1 MVGQGRWRIGC
12 MSQTEQSEAGR
23 AWLQGAI
30 DLHVHCAPSFFTR
43 WGDGLDVARACEQA
57 GMAAV
62 LLKAHEGS
70 TVGEAAV
77 ADRLS
82 PSLHVLGG
90 VVLNRYVG
98 GINPAAAEAALR
110 LGGRCIWFPTV
121 DADAHAQAF
130 GSTGAYPSQRGGIE
144 SSTGITVLD
153 DEGKVVEAAR
163 DVLALAAE
171 HDALV
176 ATGHLSGTEIAA
188 LLAAAREAG
197 VQRFLVQHPS
207 FTVPGLGPSE
217 LEPLVEQGAIVEL
230 TYLNVSPLWQLS
242 TVKDA
247 AETLSRLGGDAVVVS
262 SDAGQAHNPSPPEAL
277 RSFAQSLHEQGVA
290 KGELLKALSDTP
302 RRLLEH

>member
-1 MVGQGRWRIGC
+1 
-12 MSQTEQSEAGR
+12 MSRRDQAGAGH

-70 TVGEAAV
+70 TVAEAAV
-77 ADRLS
+77 LDRLS
-82 PSLHVLGG
+82 PSLEVAGG

-110 LGGRCIWFPTV
+110 LGGRCIWFPTM

-144 SSTGITVLD
+144 SPVGIRLLD
-153 DEGKVVEAAR
+153 DDGEIIDAAR
-163 DVLALAAE
+163 DVLTLAAD

-176 ATGHLSGTEIAA
+176 ATGHLNGAEIAV
-188 LLAAAREAG
+188 LLAAARQAG
-197 VQRFLVQHPS
+197 VRHFLIQHPS
-207 FTVPGLGPSE
+207 FTVPALGPDE
-217 LEPLVEQGAIVEL
+217 LRPLVEQGAVVEL
-230 TYLNVSPLWQLS
+230 TYLNVSPLWRTS
-242 TVKDA
+242 TVKEA
-247 AETLSRLGGDAVVVS
+247 AEILTRLGGDAVVVS

-277 RSFAQSLHEQGVA
+277 RSFAQALYEEGVA
-290 KGELLKALSDTP
+290 QAELTKALRDTP
-302 RRLLEH
+302 RRLLGQ

>member
-1 MVGQGRWRIGC
+1 VNGTGQPGV
-12 MSQTEQSEAGR
+12 AH

-43 WGDGLDVARACEQA
+43 WGDGLDVMRACEHA

-70 TVGEAAV
+70 TVAEAAV
-77 ADRLS
+77 LNRLS
-82 PSLHVLGG
+82 TLEVVGG

-110 LGGRCIWFPTV
+110 LGGRCIWFPTL
-121 DADAHAQAF
+121 DADAHAKAF

-144 SSTGITVLD
+144 SATGIRVLD
-153 DEGKVVEAAR
+153 DEGELVQTAQ

-176 ATGHLSGTEIAA
+176 ATGHLDGGEIRA
-188 LLAAAREAG
+188 LLRTARQAG

-207 FTVPGLGPSE
+207 FTVPGLGMSE
-217 LEPLVEQGAIVEL
+217 LEPLVEQGAVVEL
-230 TYLNVSPLWQLS
+230 TYLNVSPQWRTS
-242 TVKDA
+242 TVEQE
-247 AETLSRLGGDAVVVS
+247 AEILARIGGQAVILS

-277 RSFAQSLHEQGVA
+277 RSFAQALHEHGIA
-290 KGELLKALSDTP
+290 KAELAKTLRDTP
-302 RRLLEH
+302 RRLLG